1 MIPAITHEPFSLGV
15 PGEHDVAYSTS
26 CGGIQVYLDLVPADQ
41 LPGHGAHIR
50 LGCANKLSA
59 GAPTRR
65 QGGAQMLTADDND
78 LLCREEGDT
87 PMRQVMLSHRLPG
100 EAGE

>member
-1 MIPAITHEPFSLGV
+1 
-15 PGEHDVAYSTS
+15 
-26 CGGIQVYLDLVPADQ
+26 
-41 LPGHGAHIR
+41 
-50 LGCANKLSA
+50 
-59 GAPTRR
+59 
-65 QGGAQMLTADDND
+65 MLTADDND